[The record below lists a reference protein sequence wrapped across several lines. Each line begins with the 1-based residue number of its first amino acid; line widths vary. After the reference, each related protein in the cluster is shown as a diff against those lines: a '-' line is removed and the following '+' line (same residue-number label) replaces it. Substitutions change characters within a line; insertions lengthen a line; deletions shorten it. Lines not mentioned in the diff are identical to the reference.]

1 MQHGL
6 GIMSTSV
13 GMAISVWEYRHTITT
28 GDCTHLAHTQGFIWG
43 GGGETRVCFPP
54 KKTCFPPKIIWQ
66 NNGNYGIAL
75 FLITLQVLLS
85 LVVLLKYMMWVL
97 KAKAGL

>member
-1 MQHGL
+1 MFLPQED
-6 GIMSTSV
+6 M
-13 GMAISVWEYRHTITT
+13 
-28 GDCTHLAHTQGFIWG
+28 
-43 GGGETRVCFPP
+43 FP
-54 KKTCFPPKIIWQ
+54 PPKIIWQ

-85 LVVLLKYMMWVL
+85 LVVLLKYMMRVL